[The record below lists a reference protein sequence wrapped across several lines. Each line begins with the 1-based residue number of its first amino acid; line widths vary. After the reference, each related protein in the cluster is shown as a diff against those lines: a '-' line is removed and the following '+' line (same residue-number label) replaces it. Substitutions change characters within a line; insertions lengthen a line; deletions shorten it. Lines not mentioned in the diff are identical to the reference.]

1 MFKLG
6 PSNMRAAVMTKCVLA
21 HRRAFFFPQ
30 RTMLFDLPRTDTC
43 ILKHAYQF
51 CVNDHIDSLKLFWS
65 QDL

>member
-1 MFKLG
+1 
-6 PSNMRAAVMTKCVLA
+6 
-21 HRRAFFFPQ
+21 
-30 RTMLFDLPRTDTC
+30 MLFDLPRTDTC